1 VDQGFP
7 KTVFASSHRL
17 PETGPIGPLKN

>member
-7 KTVFASSHRL
+7 KTVFAPSHRL
-17 PETGPIGPLKN
+17 PETGPIGPLKD